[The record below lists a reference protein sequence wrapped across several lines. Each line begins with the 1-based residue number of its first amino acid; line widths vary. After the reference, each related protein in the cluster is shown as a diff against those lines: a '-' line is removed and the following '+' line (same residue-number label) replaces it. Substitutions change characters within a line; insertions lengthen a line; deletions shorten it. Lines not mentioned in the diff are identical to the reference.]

1 MILSTGTPVR
11 PFCGMVES
19 LYKHQ
24 YLLLL
29 LLYTYYNPVKNTM
42 TSDAE
47 QLIGH
52 GQRELID

>member
-1 MILSTGTPVR
+1 MILTTGTPVR

-29 LLYTYYNPVKNTM
+29 LLLLLYYVLVVLFIQEI
-42 TSDAE
+42 A
-47 QLIGH
+47 LIS
-52 GQRELID
+52 